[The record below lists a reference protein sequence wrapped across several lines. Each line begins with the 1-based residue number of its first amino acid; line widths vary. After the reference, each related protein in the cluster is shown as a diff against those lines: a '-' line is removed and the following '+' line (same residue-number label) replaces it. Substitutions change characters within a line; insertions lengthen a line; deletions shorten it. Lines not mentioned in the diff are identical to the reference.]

1 MRIAMECGMH
11 SPWSS
16 RLLEELGHEVLVG
29 NARKLEAIT
38 KSESKN
44 DDRDA
49 EQLARLA
56 HYDPRLL
63 YAVRHRSAERQQ
75 DLMLIQARAALVR
88 ARTLI
93 INTARGLV
101 KSYGGR
107 LPHCSSES
115 FATQVKAGLPAELA
129 ELLGPLLDQVAS
141 LNTQLARLDQ
151 RVETLAKKYPEI
163 KTLRTVPG
171 VGPLVAATYV
181 LTLNRPEAIAH
192 SRSAGAFLGLRP
204 RQKQSGNYD
213 PQCRITKT
221 GNTYLRCLLMQ
232 SAHYVLGPFGPD
244 SALRRW
250 GLKLAA
256 SGGKRG
262 KKRALVAVARKLA
275 VILHRMWR
283 TGQVY
288 RAFPVPQ
295 SSVAPA

>member
-1 MRIAMECGMH
+1 MKKHSKGQKVGNKPQRTVGIDLGDRFSSYCILNQAGEVTESGRLKTEADHFRRQFASEERMRIAMECGMH

-101 KSYGGR
+101 KSYGGTVAPLQQR
-107 LPHCSSES
+107 ELRYPG
-115 FATQVKAGLPAELA
+115 QGRIAG
-129 ELLGPLLDQVAS
+129 
-141 LNTQLARLDQ
+141 
-151 RVETLAKKYPEI
+151 
-163 KTLRTVPG
+163 RTG
-171 VGPLVAATYV
+171 GTTRSAVGPGGQFEHA
-181 LTLNRPEAIAH
+181 
-192 SRSAGAFLGLRP
+192 AGAPGP
-204 RQKQSGNYD
+204 AGGNA
-213 PQCRITKT
+213 
-221 GNTYLRCLLMQ
+221 G
-232 SAHYVLGPFGPD
+232 
-244 SALRRW
+244 
-250 GLKLAA
+250 
-256 SGGKRG
+256 
-262 KKRALVAVARKLA
+262 
-275 VILHRMWR
+275 
-283 TGQVY
+283 
-288 RAFPVPQ
+288 
-295 SSVAPA
+295 